1 MKNYMK
7 TAGITLL
14 LAGIAV
20 LLFLLITD
28 AAYRETV
35 NVSRENIIL
44 LNDIVKTAEENKND
58 LTGLDA
64 IDGAFVIVDPE
75 DHLLYS
81 HGTDGTDPGELS
93 VGNAIRKRYPYA
105 YLSDGGKVWGTVIL
119 ADDPAAGIKSLI
131 RYISLAILLFIL
143 LAAVGMILYASYIRR
158 NIIVP
163 FRNMKDFASKVA
175 QGRLDEPLVM
185 DRDNMFGAFS
195 ESFDIMREELA
206 EAKERE
212 LELQKKERELVASLS
227 HDLKTPV
234 TGIKLTA
241 ELMQM
246 RLSVKKDA
254 ENAADKGSTEAEG
267 EKPAVE
273 GEAEEPLRFT
283 AEELR
288 ALNADAE
295 GIYEKAEQIDALL
308 GDLFTSTLDDLGE
321 FKVNCRDER
330 SAVLAEIVKGADD
343 RALVQADE
351 LPSVILNI
359 DRKRMAQVIG
369 NIISN
374 SYKYADTQID
384 IHYRLSDKYLEM
396 QIADHGPGVPPAEL
410 DLITNKFYR
419 GKDWQDTDK
428 EGHGLGL
435 YIARTLMEKM
445 NGDLIAE
452 SDGGGLAVTLVI
464 PLS

>member
-1 MKNYMK
+1 
-7 TAGITLL
+7 
-14 LAGIAV
+14 
-20 LLFLLITD
+20 
-28 AAYRETV
+28 
-35 NVSRENIIL
+35 
-44 LNDIVKTAEENKND
+44 
-58 LTGLDA
+58 
-64 IDGAFVIVDPE
+64 
-75 DHLLYS
+75 
-81 HGTDGTDPGELS
+81 
-93 VGNAIRKRYPYA
+93 
-105 YLSDGGKVWGTVIL
+105 
-119 ADDPAAGIKSLI
+119 
-131 RYISLAILLFIL
+131 
-143 LAAVGMILYASYIRR
+143 
-158 NIIVP
+158 
-163 FRNMKDFASKVA
+163 
-175 QGRLDEPLVM
+175 
-185 DRDNMFGAFS
+185 
-195 ESFDIMREELA
+195 
-206 EAKERE
+206 
-212 LELQKKERELVASLS
+212 
-227 HDLKTPV
+227 
-234 TGIKLTA
+234 
-241 ELMQM
+241 MQM